1 MKIRHYYVV
10 LSSAFFAILIILA
23 MTVSRTFSILDK
35 LAESEENRFRSYQL
49 AMELFQTSEDL
60 TRMARG
66 YVVTG
71 NRNYE
76 KLYNEILDIRNGR
89 IPRPAKYTPTY
100 WHLTGTGKGPSSEN
114 VSAVPL
120 HFLLRQAGLS
130 EEEFNLLYAAQKKAD
145 HLVYLESIA
154 FAALNGLYTDK
165 EGGLK
170 VRGTPDRQYAISIV
184 LGNKYREI
192 KTEMMIP
199 IQQFIDT
206 LEIRKSKEMIM
217 VQDELRSNIKYSLVM
232 ILLAFL
238 VFASGVINSIIK
250 ILKPVDKLQKNVE
263 EIARGNYTIRCDVN
277 TKDEIGSLN
286 YNFNRMA
293 EALESDILRRKQA
306 MELLRKS
313 EEQVRL
319 MLNSAGEAIFGI
331 DLNGNCTF
339 ANPCCADVLGYKSPE
354 DITGRNMHR
363 FLNHSYFDGT
373 PIPVEECRIY
383 RALLTG
389 EIIHADDEVFWK
401 ADGTSFIAE
410 YRSYPQTVDG
420 RITGLVVSFHDVTE
434 RWKFEKILI
443 KDSERLSNILEGS
456 NAGTWQLNVKTGAV
470 TINEKLAN
478 MLGYRLSE
486 LVPATK
492 EQKLK
497 FTHPDDIKRCEEL
510 VEKHFKKET
519 ESYECE
525 LRMKHKNGNWVWI
538 LEKGQVTKRGEGG
551 KPLLFSGTSIDV
563 TSRKHEEEK
572 ILHMATHDALTGLPS
587 LKLAHDRLNM
597 SISQARRDSSLIA
610 VMFLDLDGF
619 KQVND
624 TYGHDAGDEVLRVTA
639 RRFLS
644 VLRETDT
651 VARIGG
657 DEFLVILTELH
668 SRENALMV
676 AEKLL
681 RVVLEPVYFDDSEA
695 TVGASIG
702 ISLFPDDG
710 NDMETLI
717 KMADAAMYKVKSE
730 GKNGYIFVSG

>member
-1 MKIRHYYVV
+1 VKIRHYYIV
-10 LSSAFFAILIILA
+10 LSSAFLAILVVLA
-23 MTVSRTFSILDK
+23 MTVSRTFTILDK
-35 LAESEENRFRSYQL
+35 LAASEENRFRSYQL

-71 NRNYE
+71 NRSYE
-76 KLYNEILDIRNGR
+76 QLYNEILDIRNGR

-100 WHLTGTGKGPSSEN
+100 WHLSGLGKGSAIKMGE
-114 VSAVPL
+114 AVPL

-130 EEEFNLLYAAQKKAD
+130 DEEYNLLITAQQKAER
-145 HLVYLESIA
+145 LVYLETIA
-154 FAALNGLYTDK
+154 FAALNGLYNDR
-165 EGGLK
+165 EGRLR
-170 VRGTPDRQYAISIV
+170 VRRAPDRGYAINII
-184 LGNKYREI
+184 LGNDYREV
-192 KTEMMIP
+192 KAEMMGP
-199 IQQFIDT
+199 IQQFIDA
-206 LEIRKSKEMIM
+206 LEVRKSSEMNK
-217 VQDELRSNIKYSLVM
+217 VQDELRSYIRYSLM
-232 ILLAFL
+232 LILLALFAFGAGVL
-238 VFASGVINSIIK
+238 QSVFR
-250 ILKPVDKLQKNVE
+250 ILKPIEKLQRNVD

-363 FLNHSYFDGT
+363 LLNHSYFDGT

-389 EIIHADDEVFWK
+389 DIIHADDEVFWK

-434 RWKFEKILI
+434 RWRFEKILI

-456 NAGTWQLNVKTGAV
+456 NAGTWQLNVKNGTI
-470 TINEKLAN
+470 TINEKFAN

-497 FTHPDDIKRCEEL
+497 LIHPDDVKRWEDL
-510 VEKHFKKET
+510 VEKHFRKET
-519 ESYECE
+519 EAYECE
-525 LRMKHKNGNWVWI
+525 VRMKHKNGTWI
-538 LEKGQVTKRGEGG
+538 WMLEKGQVTKIGENG
-551 KPLLFSGTSIDV
+551 KPLIFSGTSIDI
-563 TSRKHEEEK
+563 TSRKQEEEK
-572 ILHMATHDALTGLPS
+572 VLHMATHDELTGLPS
-587 LKLAHDRLNM
+587 LKLAHDRLSM
-597 SISQARRDSSLIA
+597 SISQARRDNSLLA
-610 VMFLDLDGF
+610 VMFIDLDGF
-619 KQVND
+619 KKVND
-624 TYGHDAGDEVLRVTA
+624 TFGHDAGDEVLRVTA

-668 SRENALMV
+668 SRENASLV

-681 RVVLEPVYFDDSEA
+681 RVVSESVFF
-695 TVGASIG
+695 TESETSVGASIG
-702 ISLFPDDG
+702 IALFPGDG

-730 GKNGYIFVSG
+730 GKNGYIFVTG